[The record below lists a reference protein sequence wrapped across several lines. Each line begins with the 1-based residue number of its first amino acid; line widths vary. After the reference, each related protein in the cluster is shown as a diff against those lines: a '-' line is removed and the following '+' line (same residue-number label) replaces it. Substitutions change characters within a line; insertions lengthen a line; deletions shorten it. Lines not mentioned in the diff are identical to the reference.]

1 MSGCKA
7 VCGCQIQELS
17 YEKQLEFKEKK
28 VRGNLERIG
37 GLAPEELDE
46 VMEPICGMEDRSIIV
61 TRRSFRW
68 NRQTR
73 AYCDRILCRTDPSDY
88 SKHRVCSWRKTE
100 QRNLEMI
107 VDFMNYITYNYDE
120 TNRRRTSSPCAD
132 PLWISDWGNHGLPHQ

>member
-1 MSGCKA
+1 MLEPSCDRVESKCPVARQCG
-7 VCGCQIQELS
+7 GCQIQELS

-37 GLAPEELDE
+37 GFAPEELDE
-46 VMEPICGMEDRSIIV
+46 VMEPICGMEEPFYYRNKAAVSV
-61 TRRSFRW
+61 W

-100 QRNLEMI
+100 QRNFGNDCGFHEH
-107 VDFMNYITYNYDE
+107 TSHYN
-120 TNRRRTSSPCAD
+120 
-132 PLWISDWGNHGLPHQ
+132 I